1 MRIVRTFFR
10 LLGMLLLIVGPAL
23 AQDVPYSPLTAFT
36 GAGTGYNFRQAA
48 DDGFCGQLALE
59 PLVLDAHNANLP
71 SEHNGA
77 LLLCKDCAETTPC
90 TSGGLGVWGFRRR
103 RQWPCG
109 YSSRSGSRR
118 QRAQYHRGVAC
129 QTTKGSVETKT
140 DDANWRELLTP
151 GTGVQITSRTAA
163 YHPAIDESATI
174 SSHVNGVINVKAPP
188 YRAKGDGT
196 TDDTTAINNAIS
208 ASCAHV
214 PPRPV
219 VYLPTAPVCY
229 KTSAPILQSCSMG
242 LTGTPASFIG
252 GSYICQHYFG
262 PTIITQAAETRWEAA
277 TGVERRRAL
286 AIIAHLCKVDRT
298 S

>member
-1 MRIVRTFFR
+1 MLITRICRPSTTGRCFYART
-10 LLGMLLLIVGPAL
+10 A
-23 AQDVPYSPLTAFT
+23 
-36 GAGTGYNFRQAA
+36 
-48 DDGFCGQLALE
+48 
-59 PLVLDAHNANLP
+59 
-71 SEHNGA
+71 
-77 LLLCKDCAETTPC
+77 
-90 TSGGLGVWGFRRR
+90 RRR
-103 RQWPCG
+103 RHALPEGWACG
-109 YSSRSGSRR
+109 ASAGVVSG
-118 QRAQYHRGVAC
+118 RAATPLEADLDANGHNITEALRV